1 MKGKVQRIADIK
13 NMIEST
19 GLVIVDL
26 TYAAHIKA
34 HVSNGKDVR
43 LFAFPS
49 SPSDCRGWL
58 NKRAELRRFAK
69 ETSA

>member
-1 MKGKVQRIADIK
+1 MKGKGQRVSDVK
-13 NMIEST
+13 NMIEGA
-19 GLVIVDL
+19 GLTVIDL

-34 HVSNGKDVR
+34 HVSNGKAVR

-49 SPSDCRGWL
+49 SPSDYRGWL

-69 ETSA
+69 EASA